1 MGVHFI
7 LMSKRLLLCEGSLL
21 MSLPIFVA
29 SLHWICNRRT
39 LLFIFLQQSKHAL
52 FKLCQSFLRLS

>member
-29 SLHWICNRRT
+29 SLHWIS
-39 LLFIFLQQSKHAL
+39 LDKLFQQLIPPTEEKQTCFSV
-52 FKLCQSFLRLS
+52 